1 MSPSGVMENTSMTAS
16 DEIDRYL
23 AGLPDDQRRPL
34 QHLRETIAAA
44 APQAIEAISYGVP
57 AFRYRDKPLVGF
69 AAATNHVS
77 FFPMSPA
84 VISAHQEMLTKWSTS
99 KGTIRFTEQDPLPE
113 DLVSTLVKARLK
125 EQDVRTR
132 RP

>member
-1 MSPSGVMENTSMTAS
+1 MSAS
-16 DEIDRYL
+16 DEIDTYL
-23 AGLPDDQRRPL
+23 ASLPDDQRRAL
-34 QHLRETIAAA
+34 QRLRELIAAA
-44 APQAIEAISYGVP
+44 APEAIEAISYGAP

-77 FFPMSPA
+77 FFPMSAA
-84 VISAHQEMLTKWSTS
+84 VVSAHKDQLTEWSTS
-99 KGTIRFTEQDPLPE
+99 TGTIRFTEDHPLPE
-113 DLVSTLVKARLK
+113 ELVTTLVKARLK